1 MAFCTTFA
9 RLAIRSRPTGR
20 DILSYHFC
28 AFHLC
33 RKRCRSSS
41 RHYFVPRLRNSSFSE
56 HYHLCATYLH
66 GGARHY
72 FVSCLRISSLSQ
84 TLQIIQSTLFCIT
97 FAQLIVCQTLPL
109 LRNSSHL
116 RESGDIILYHVCATH
131 LHERGDI
138 ILYHVCARASLASM
152 HS

>member
-1 MAFCTTFA
+1 M
-9 RLAIRSRPTGR
+9 
-20 DILSYHFC
+20 DIVGLLLCGFPCERVSTSCSGATSNPITMRINLLCDGLLYHFC
-28 AFHLC
+28 TA
-33 RKRCRSSS
+33 S
-41 RHYFVPRLRNSSFSE
+41 NSVSP
-56 HYHLCATYLH
+56 H
-66 GGARHY
+66 GARHS
-72 FVSCLRISSLSQ
+72 FVPLLRISSLSQ